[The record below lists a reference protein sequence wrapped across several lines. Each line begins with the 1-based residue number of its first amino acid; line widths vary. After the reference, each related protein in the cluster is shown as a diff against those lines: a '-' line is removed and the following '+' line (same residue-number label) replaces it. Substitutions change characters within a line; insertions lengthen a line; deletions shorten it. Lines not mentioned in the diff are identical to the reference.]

1 MKKLLTITLVFV
13 FALAL
18 VLAIG
23 CSKKQPAVDNGAAM
37 DQTTPP
43 TEGGMTDSTGAMMS
57 APDTTAAMGGK

>member
-23 CSKKQPAVDNGAAM
+23 CAKKETPATENQEQGM
-37 DQTTPP
+37 QQSTT
-43 TEGGMTDSTGAMMS
+43 
-57 APDTTAAMGGK
+57 PDTTTMPMDSTHMGGH

>member
-23 CSKKQPAVDNGAAM
+23 CAKKEQPATEGAGTEQGM
-37 DQTTPP
+37 QQSTTPDTSAMP
-43 TEGGMTDSTGAMMS
+43 MDSTHTGHH
-57 APDTTAAMGGK
+57 

>member
-23 CSKKQPAVDNGAAM
+23 CAKKEQPA
-37 DQTTPP
+37 
-43 TEGGMTDSTGAMMS
+43 TEGGTEQGMQQSSTPDTSTTMPMDSTH
-57 APDTTAAMGGK
+57 MGGH

>member
-23 CSKKQPAVDNGAAM
+23 CAKKEQPATEGAGTEQGM
-37 DQTTPP
+37 GQSTTPDTMTSTTAP
-43 TEGGMTDSTGAMMS
+43 TDSTHH
-57 APDTTAAMGGK
+57 MGGH

>member
-23 CSKKQPAVDNGAAM
+23 CAKKEEPAPADMGM
-37 DQTTPP
+37 EQTAPP
-43 TEGGMTDSTGAMMS
+43 TDVSGMSDTTGMMQDST
-57 APDTTAAMGGK
+57 AMGGH

>member
-23 CSKKQPAVDNGAAM
+23 CAKKEEPAPADTGM
-37 DQTTPP
+37 EQTAPP
-43 TEGGMTDSTGAMMS
+43 TEGAGMADTTGGAMMHDS
-57 APDTTAAMGGK
+57 TAMGGH

>member
-23 CSKKQPAVDNGAAM
+23 CAKKEEPAPADTGM
-37 DQTTPP
+37 EQTAPP
-43 TEGGMTDSTGAMMS
+43 TDAGMADTTGGAMMTDST
-57 APDTTAAMGGK
+57 AMGGH

>member
-23 CSKKQPAVDNGAAM
+23 CAKKEEPAPADTGM
-37 DQTTPP
+37 EQTAPP
-43 TEGGMTDSTGAMMS
+43 TDVSGMTDSTGMMTNDS
-57 APDTTAAMGGK
+57 TAMGGH

>member
-23 CSKKQPAVDNGAAM
+23 CSKKQPAMDNSGGAM
-37 DQTTPP
+37 DQTTPS
-43 TEGGMTDSTGAMMS
+43 TGMGDSTMS
-57 APDTTAAMGGK
+57 APDTTAASGGN

>member
-23 CSKKQPAVDNGAAM
+23 CAKKEQPA
-37 DQTTPP
+37 
-43 TEGGMTDSTGAMMS
+43 TEGTGMEQGMEQSTT
-57 APDTTAAMGGK
+57 PDTTSAAMTAPTDSMAMGGH

>member
-23 CSKKQPAVDNGAAM
+23 CAKKEQPATEGAGTEV
-37 DQTTPP
+37 QQSTTPDTSATMP
-43 TEGGMTDSTGAMMS
+43 MDSTH
-57 APDTTAAMGGK
+57 MGGH